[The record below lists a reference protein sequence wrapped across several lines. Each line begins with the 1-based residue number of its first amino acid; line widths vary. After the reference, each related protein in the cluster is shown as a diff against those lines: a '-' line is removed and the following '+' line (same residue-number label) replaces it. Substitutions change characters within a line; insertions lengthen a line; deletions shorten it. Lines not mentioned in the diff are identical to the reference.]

1 MRTAF
6 ALTGLFVLWV
16 WAAWVPPAAAQNQP
30 SDEISYKP
38 PPHGAPGRR
47 VAGAA
52 RGAAAAL
59 PTIDLLAPDGH
70 AGETASAT
78 PVLYYFASGPVGSPM
93 QLTISAPRQPRP
105 LVEADIQAPGAVG
118 LYSLRLADLHA
129 QLMPGVVY
137 TWSVSII
144 VDRKVRANDV
154 VASASLQRMPPDP
167 ALEAALR
174 NSPPTRRAALLAQ
187 AGLWYDAVAAA
198 AEAKDLDRHAA
209 LDALMEQVGLEEPA
223 KSDRQTGASGVR

>member
-1 MRTAF
+1 MPMRTAF

-16 WAAWVPPAAAQNQP
+16 WAAWVPPAGAQNQP

-105 LVEADIQAPGAVG
+105 LVEADIPAPGAAG
-118 LYSLRLADLHA
+118 LYALRLADFHT
-129 QLMPGVVY
+129 QLIPGVVY

-154 VASASLQRMPPDP
+154 VASASLLRMLPDP
-167 ALEAALR
+167 AVEAALR

-198 AEAKDLDRHAA
+198 AETKDPAI
-209 LDALMEQVGLEEPA
+209 DALMDQVGLEAPA
-223 KSDRQTGASGVR
+223 KSDRRGR